1 MPWTIDIETHLDSMN
16 LPETIIEGNTSS
28 KMDKAKSLI
37 FLHRHLDE
45 NLKNEYLTVKDPSEL
60 WKNLKDR
67 FDHQRDV
74 MLPLYRDKWAAL
86 RFQDFVKVSDYNSE
100 MIKIGRSRG
109 GYSNNPPHKTA
120 NYHQK
125 RQRND
130 WNHENSHKRRGGPS
144 SLKSPETICFRRG
157 CKGHWFKTCRILEHL
172 CKLYQ
177 ESVKGKGKEV
187 NFIDQ
192 THMKEFTRLD
202 ESDFNNEH
210 VDTVGDF
217 ANAKEINFTDHDPMN
232 EFTHLG
238 ERNFSDDF
246 LGDITEKMTARFA
259 DCHFDEENFPP
270 LGGERKQFEKE
281 ITWSVPTLL
290 HLDPYT
296 KDYEGRVQR
305 ILHLQEMANQLPDAF
320 TNTKRV
326 TKSHIPAENAPVQI
340 EIPKGKPENKV
351 THEITTRLKRGRPP
365 GSKNKNPQ
373 KRKGEEKQ
381 SILPLS
387 IWFFQLELI

>member
-1 MPWTIDIETHLDSMN
+1 MSNLAKLEFSPLDISGKNYMPWTTDIETHLDSMN

-37 FLHRHLDE
+37 FLRRHLVS

-60 WKNLKDR
+60 SKNLKDI

-74 MLPLYRDKWAAL
+74 MLSLYRDKWTAL
-86 RFQDFVKVSDYNSE
+86 RFQDFVKVSEYNFE
-100 MIKIGRSRG
+100 MIKIVSHLKFCGDTITDAEMMEKTLSTFHASNVTLQQQYRVCGFQNYHELIGTLLVADRNNELLIKKNQSRPTGSRIFSEVHFINSNESRPMNYFQGRGQGRGRGRSFGQGRSRG

-125 RQRND
+125 RQGND
-130 WNHENSHKRRGGPS
+130 WNHENSHKRGGGPS
-144 SLKSPETICFRRG
+144 SLKSPETTCFRCG
-157 CKGHWFKTCRILEHL
+157 CKGHWFKTCRTSEHL

-192 THMKEFTRLD
+192 TPMNEFNRLE

-217 ANAKEINFTDHDPMN
+217 TNAKEINFIDNDPMN

-238 ERNFSDDF
+238 E
-246 LGDITEKMTARFA
+246 
-259 DCHFDEENFPP
+259 
-270 LGGERKQFEKE
+270 Q
-281 ITWSVPTLL
+281 
-290 HLDPYT
+290 
-296 KDYEGRVQR
+296 
-305 ILHLQEMANQLPDAF
+305 
-320 TNTKRV
+320 
-326 TKSHIPAENAPVQI
+326 
-340 EIPKGKPENKV
+340 
-351 THEITTRLKRGRPP
+351 
-365 GSKNKNPQ
+365 
-373 KRKGEEKQ
+373 
-381 SILPLS
+381 
-387 IWFFQLELI
+387 